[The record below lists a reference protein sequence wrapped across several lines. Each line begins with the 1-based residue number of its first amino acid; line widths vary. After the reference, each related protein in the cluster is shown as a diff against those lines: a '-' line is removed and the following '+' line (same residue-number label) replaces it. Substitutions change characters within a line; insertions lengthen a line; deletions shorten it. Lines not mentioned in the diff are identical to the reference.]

1 MNSYKRQ
8 VFLFLLLMMIVN
20 KINSQQSLLESGP
33 MTTYSEMR
41 ESAVWVQLK
50 GPGKVQMAY
59 WSKENKQDI
68 RLSQVVESDP
78 AYGHIALLVADQ
90 VEPGTKYSYTIFINN
105 QPCVFEYPTTFQT
118 QYLWQWRE
126 DPPAF
131 KFATGSCF
139 YINEEATDRPGR
151 PFGGS
156 YPILKQIVSTKPDF
170 MLWLGDNVYLRDPDW
185 GSKTGFIRR
194 YTHTRSE
201 PSLQPLLGGTHH
213 YAIWDDHDYGPN
225 DSDRT
230 WRMKQVSLDV
240 FNKFWPS
247 SATGITG
254 AGGITQHFQWSDCDF
269 FLLDDRWFKSP
280 NETPGEVLGSAQ
292 VKWLKY
298 MLLQSEAPFKFVG
311 LGVMFLST
319 AANKE
324 NMSKAG
330 IPEREEIIQFIQE
343 HKIEGVVF
351 LTGDRHFSELSML
364 SQEGKPTIFDL
375 TSSPITAGKAAS
387 KYIDE
392 VNDLRVPNTAYFDRN
407 FATLEVS
414 GTQKER
420 KLEMKLHDVDGKVLW
435 TKSISTS
442 NYKLK

>member
-1 MNSYKRQ
+1 MRLTNSILILSALI
-8 VFLFLLLMMIVN
+8 LFNL
-20 KINSQQSLLESGP
+20 SYSSAQQSLLQSGP

-50 GPGKVQMAY
+50 GPGMVQMAY
-59 WSKENKQDI
+59 WSKEDRSDT
-68 RLSQVVESDP
+68 RLSQIVSSDSD
-78 AYGHIALLVADQ
+78 YGHIALLIADQ
-90 VEPGTKYSYTIFINN
+90 VEPGKKYSYTLFINN
-105 QPCVFEYPTTFQT
+105 QPCTFDYPTTFQT
-118 QYLWQWRE
+118 QHLWQWRE

-131 KFATGSCF
+131 KFAAGSCF

-156 YPILKQIVSTKPDF
+156 YPILSHIVAAQPDF
-170 MLWLGDNVYLRDPDW
+170 MLWLGDNVYLREPDW
-185 GSKTGFIRR
+185 GSKTGHIRR

-230 WRMKQVSLDV
+230 WRMKEIAKDI

-247 SATGITG
+247 AVTNVTG

-269 FLLDDRWFKSP
+269 FLLDDRWFKAP
-280 NETPGEVLGSAQ
+280 NETPGEVLGRAQ
-292 VKWLKY
+292 ITWLKQ
-298 MLLQSEAPFKFVG
+298 MLFQSEAPFKFIG

-330 IPEREEIIQFIQE
+330 QPEREEIIQFIQDN
-343 HKIEGVVF
+343 KIEGVVF
-351 LTGDRHFSELSML
+351 LTGDRHFSELSVL
-364 SQEGKPTIFDL
+364 KQEGKPTIFDL
-375 TSSPITAGKAAS
+375 TTSPITAGKAAD
-387 KYIDE
+387 KYLNE
-392 VNDLRVPNTAYFDRN
+392 VNDLRVANTVYFDRN
-407 FATLEVS
+407 FATIEVNGS
-414 GTQKER
+414 AGKRNLT
-420 KLEMKLHDVDGKVLW
+420 MKLIDFEGKVLW
-435 TKSISTS
+435 TKQISS
-442 NYKLK
+442 ENYQLK